1 MPPVPEAAEYE
12 LSDNT
17 SSTSTLHDE
26 IQTVTD
32 TEYQIE
38 HGRVNGLV
46 GSIHQKKPLFQSAPP
61 AFVGPSIGSDSENYS
76 YQPPKQ
82 PFPGNSN
89 LVSFKYGESGI
100 IAATCDMLT
109 DNTVNFA
116 NFLILFSLLISF
128 E

>member
-26 IQTVTD
+26 IQTATD
-32 TEYQIE
+32 TDYQIE

-46 GSIHQKKPLFQSAPP
+46 ASVRHKKPLFQSAPP
-61 AFVGPSIGSDSENYS
+61 PAYVGPSTILGSDSENYGA
-76 YQPPKQ
+76 YQLKQ
-82 PFPGNSN
+82 PFPGGASSN
-89 LVSFKYGESGI
+89 LISFKYGESGI

-109 DNTVNFA
+109 DNTVR
-116 NFLILFSLLISF
+116 
-128 E
+128 